1 MVNKLLYSKPL
12 PPSRLLPWD
21 LPINPA
27 VKGLTPNPLERCPGV
42 TVSSDCSGPWCLPIV
57 KNLEYYPGGNLYNNE
72 IRHSKKTAEPL
83 AFHLFLVL
91 FSCLKGY

>member
-1 MVNKLLYSKPL
+1 MVNKLLYSKSL

-27 VKGLTPNPLERCPGV
+27 VKGLTPNPPPPTPTPTLMSGPGV
-42 TVSSDCSGPWCLPIV
+42 TVSYDWSGPWWLPIV

-72 IRHSKKTAEPL
+72 IRQ
-83 AFHLFLVL
+83 
-91 FSCLKGY
+91 